1 MDLNDEEKLAS
12 NLDKIS
18 YTLDKE
24 YLSSLSDYVVLS
36 FEDYCRHNDIA
47 YSQAAYEKE
56 KTGGADK
63 FPFKGYF
70 AIKINQ
76 LVYNREEKAIDCM
89 KNILAAFSNS
99 SDSLGFLIHRK
110 HSEIDIYF
118 VFKSSE
124 KNNIAQVKNGV
135 SLLRDSFLG
144 NFSGSKVTDVLNISA
159 NYEAFGYLRNS
170 KSISVLTS
178 IPSDKSED
186 FISQG
191 IEKLLNGVVPN
202 DDDENEYSIL
212 ILAQALSEPTLQA
225 IQSGFEDMATAI
237 APFETHQFRK
247 GSSSSKTNGESSSL
261 TDTTGVSHA
270 ISKTQS
276 LNVGL
281 NVGGS
286 FGSQSGMNL
295 SHTDGTNASHTDGTN
310 SSHTDGTNTSHT
322 NGTSSNHMDSTSKSK
337 SVTRDAG
344 GTVEKFSKTLGTAI
358 GTAICPGMGTLIGGA
373 IGYAVG
379 TVAKCALGVRTSTEG
394 ESHSDTKGESH
405 SDTSGESHSDTV
417 GESHS
422 DTFGTSQSDTAGIFN
437 SISRALNVGLTGGY
451 GYAWGYIDTQSQS
464 SSWTTGQNSSISI
477 GDSEDTTYSYKSF
490 KIKNLLEKL
499 TASMKRLDN
508 GKAVG
513 FWKCATYVLSKD
525 EKTSA
530 KVANFLHG
538 LNQGDESYV
547 ECSKV
552 HTWRAIEDDGLFE
565 EILKYLEWFE
575 HPVLLNAMD
584 VAFTQGKSKAFED
597 YFSVLKKNER
607 EALRLYFEARASRGL
622 IPVSPTT
629 NITTTELAKLFS
641 LPTHSLPSV
650 PVIECA
656 EFGRN
661 IANSLSKNTAS
672 TSCIDLGLIFHM
684 QQCESQSVLLDVNSL
699 SSHVFITGSTGS
711 GKSNTVYTLLDS
723 LRSLNKKFLVI
734 EPAKGEYKNVFGNFK
749 DVSVYGTNPKISNLL
764 KINPFSFPSDI
775 HILEHLDRLIEIFN
789 VCWPM
794 YAAMPAVLKEAVEKS
809 YEDAGWN
816 LADSENPYGT
826 DLYPT
831 FADVTRNIKVII
843 DSSDYDAENKGAYK
857 GSLVTRLKSLTNGI
871 NGQLFTSDEIENEDL
886 FDENVIID
894 LSRVGSSETKSLI
907 MGLLVL
913 KLQEY
918 RMTQNRMNA
927 ELQHVTVLEEAHN
940 LLKKTSTEAGSESA
954 NLLGKS
960 VEMLTNAIAEMRTYG
975 EGFMIADQAPGLLD
989 MAVIRNTN
997 TKIIMRLPD
1006 LGDRELV
1013 GKAANL
1019 NDSQIEEL
1027 AKLPRGVAAVYQNEW
1042 VQPVL
1047 CKVAHYATEKNP
1059 VFVFAP
1065 QKKDGRRDSIRN
1077 RILMAK
1083 YLCHFANDFEKT
1095 EKLKAA
1101 LIDMVKRSSSNK
1113 FSASIYVTTVQY
1125 LDSLKQKPDYNKLSS
1140 IVSSLLPEFLDVLK
1154 DSALKNPS
1162 KVEIWR
1168 DDLQE
1173 HIENVLKDLK
1183 LQSDIELRN
1192 NILQCILQNYILA
1205 EINKPNLLN
1214 ELLQRKA
1221 Q

>member
-1 MDLNDEEKLAS
+1 MDFTDEEKLAY

-24 YLSSLSDYVVLS
+24 YLSSLSDYVVLR
-36 FEDYCRHNDIA
+36 FEDYCAHTGIP
-47 YSQAAYEKE
+47 YSQAAYDKE
-56 KTGGADK
+56 KTAGADS

-76 LVYNREEKAIDCM
+76 LVYNKEEKTIDCM

-110 HSEIDIYF
+110 HSDIDIYL
-118 VFKSSE
+118 VFKSTE

-144 NFSGSKVTDVLNISA
+144 NFSGSEVTEVLNTA
-159 NYEAFGYLRNS
+159 CTCEAFNYLKNTE
-170 KSISVLTS
+170 SISVLTS
-178 IPSDKSED
+178 IPSDKSEN

-191 IEKLLNGVVPN
+191 VEKLLNGIVPN
-202 DDDENEYSIL
+202 EDDENEYTIL
-212 ILAQALSEPTLQA
+212 ILAQSLNEANLQA
-225 IQSGFEDMATAI
+225 VQSGFEDMATSI

-270 ISKTQS
+270 ISKTHS
-276 LNVGL
+276 VNIGL

-286 FGSQSGMNL
+286 FGNQSGSNA
-295 SHTDGTNASHTDGTN
+295 SHTDGTSSSHTDGTN
-310 SSHTDGTNTSHT
+310 SS
-322 NGTSSNHMDSTSKSK
+322 KSI
-337 SVTRDAG
+337 SRNLGGAAESFLRNAG
-344 GTVEKFSKTLGTAI
+344 GLI
-358 GTAICPGMGTLIGGA
+358 GTAICPGLGTVVGSMIGS
-373 IGYAVG
+373 AVG
-379 TVAKCALGVRTSTEG
+379 SIANCALGSRTNSTG
-394 ESHSDTKGESH
+394 ESHSDTAGESH
-405 SDTSGESHSDTV
+405 SDTT

-422 DTFGTSQSDTAGIFN
+422 DTFGESHSDTFGESHSDTIGDSQSDTMGVFN

-451 GYAWGYIDTQSQS
+451 GYAWGNIDTQSQS
-464 SSWTTGQNSSISI
+464 SSKTTGQSSSVSM
-477 GDSEDTTYSYKSF
+477 GESEDTTYSYTSY

-513 FWKCATYVLSKD
+513 FWKCATYILSKD
-525 EKTSA
+525 EKTSE

-552 HTWRAIEDDGLFE
+552 HTWRAIESDGAFE

-575 HPVLLNAMD
+575 HPLLLNAMD
-584 VAFTQGKSKAFED
+584 VAFTQGHSKAFEE
-597 YFSVLKKNER
+597 YFSVLQKNER
-607 EALRLYFEARASRGL
+607 EALKLYFDRRAARGL

-629 NITTTELAKLFS
+629 NITTTELSKLFS
-641 LPTHSLPSV
+641 LPAHSLPGV

-661 IANSLSKNTAS
+661 IATSSVKNGRSTA
-672 TSCIDLGLIFHM
+672 CIDLGQIFHM
-684 QQCESQSVLLDVNSL
+684 QHCESQGVSLDVNSL
-699 SSHVFITGSTGS
+699 SSHVFVTGSTGS
-711 GKSNTVYTLLDS
+711 GKSNTVYNLLDS
-723 LRSLNKKFLVI
+723 LRELNKKFLVI
-734 EPAKGEYKNVFGNFK
+734 EPAKGEYKNIFGNFK

-775 HILEHLDRLIEIFN
+775 HVLEHLDRLIEIFN

-816 LADSENPYGT
+816 LTESMNEYGE

-831 FADVTRNIKVII
+831 FADITRNVRTII
-843 DSSDYDAENKGAYK
+843 DSSEYDAENKGAYK
-857 GSLVTRLKSLTNGI
+857 GSLITRLKSLTNGI
-871 NGQLFTSDEIENEDL
+871 NGQIFTTDEIACKDM
-886 FDENVIID
+886 FDENVIVD

-907 MGLLVL
+907 MGILVL

-927 ELQHVTVLEEAHN
+927 DLYHVTVLEEAHN
-940 LLKKTSTEAGSESA
+940 LLKKTSTEVSSESG

-975 EGFMIADQAPGLLD
+975 EGFIIADQAPGLLD

-1019 NDSQIEEL
+1019 NDDQIAEL

-1047 CKVAHYATEKNP
+1047 CKVQKFAGNESLYQPKKSTVP
-1059 VFVFAP
+1059 VAADNVKQRLEIAKLLCKGTAV
-1065 QKKDGRRDSIRN
+1065 KKDAAKDYVLHKLGRLSASTQVAIMKTLFNPLPKPRYTKLAPIVAELFPDVRKAFVASYAQTNDTVQWTKDVDDAIR
-1077 RILMAK
+1077 AS
-1083 YLCHFANDFEKT
+1083 
-1095 EKLKAA
+1095 LKA
-1101 LIDMVKRSSSNK
+1101 
-1113 FSASIYVTTVQY
+1113 
-1125 LDSLKQKPDYNKLSS
+1125 KLEED
-1140 IVSSLLPEFLDVLK
+1140 LL
-1154 DSALKNPS
+1154 
-1162 KVEIWR
+1162 R
-1168 DDLQE
+1168 D
-1173 HIENVLKDLK
+1173 I
-1183 LQSDIELRN
+1183 R
-1192 NILQCILQNYILA
+1192 QCIITDYLH
-1205 EINKPNLLN
+1205 N
-1214 ELLQRKA
+1214 ELNKDDQLERWSKNGA
-1221 Q
+1221 VK